1 MRFSKSLARMFSFL
15 REFHSCVCGIKAVMI
30 EKITIQ
36 KKELERINRQNSE
49 VPDFSVLCT
58 LVISPLLLHLACC
71 KHNGPTHEFAAKVLR
86 KLPKTVNE
94 MPSVLCN
101 LHFPVSIANLWS
113 RKLIPC

>member
-15 REFHSCVCGIKAVMI
+15 REFHSCVCGIKAVII
-30 EKITIQ
+30 EKNTS
-36 KKELERINRQNSE
+36 KKELERIHRQNSK

-71 KHNGPTHEFAAKVLR
+71 KRNGPTPEFAAKVLR
-86 KLPKTVNE
+86 KLLKTFNE

-101 LHFPVSIANLWS
+101 LHLLV
-113 RKLIPC
+113 

>member
-15 REFHSCVCGIKAVMI
+15 REFHSCVCGIKTVII

-36 KKELERINRQNSE
+36 KKELERINRQNSK

-71 KHNGPTHEFAAKVLR
+71 KRNGPTPEFAAKVLR
-86 KLPKTVNE
+86 KLLKTVNE
-94 MPSVLCN
+94 MSSVLCN
-101 LHFPVSIANLWS
+101 LHLLV
-113 RKLIPC
+113 